1 MSTQD
6 RPTPEQM
13 QSREMDREEHRTG
26 MQAGVEQAQRGQI
39 DPRELLSEEFIGEVT
54 DLDVDREVPDDHEDQ
69 THIGRKVGSYGSKQT
84 ALGNISKEEWLK
96 QKKLDKARRHL
107 VRCHFR
113 RPGGTGSKCTGAT
126 QKRMTSDGHEPKPV
140 LTDDLDEQLD
150 GAFEARTMLRS
161 GAIGGRILR
170 LIGEV
175 TVNTRRDQQ
184 NSSSESSGLLGS
196 ITDKLGI

>member
-1 MSTQD
+1 
-6 RPTPEQM
+6 M
-13 QSREMDREEHRTG
+13 QNREMDREEHRTG
-26 MQAGVEQAQRGQI
+26 LQAGAEEARRGQI

-54 DLDVDREVPDDHEDQ
+54 DMDVDRNVPDSHEDQ
-69 THIGRKVGSYGSKQT
+69 THIGRKLGSYQSKQT
-84 ALGNISKEEWLK
+84 ALGNISRQEWEA

-126 QKRMTSDGHEPKPV
+126 QKRMTSDGHDPKPV

-175 TVNTRRDQQ
+175 TVNTRQDGFKEQT
-184 NSSSESSGLLGS
+184 SSGDGGLLS
-196 ITDKLGI
+196 RFTDRLGI